1 MPTYKLIIDSCH
13 SCPALNAT
21 FEHIPASR
29 LRRAFEFAIRTF
41 RQVEAFAEETGEV
54 IFNHYVDMDWHEP
67 VYNEG
72 EALDILISICY
83 NPENE

>member
-1 MPTYKLIIDSCH
+1 MTYKLIIESCH
-13 SCPALNAT
+13 SCPSVYAT

-29 LRRAFEFAIRTF
+29 LRRAFDFAIRTF
-41 RQVEAFAEETGEV
+41 RQVEVFAEETGEV
-54 IFNHYVDMDWHEP
+54 IFNHYVDMDWFEP

-72 EALDILISICY
+72 EALDILVSICY